1 MHLLRAAVLAAFLLS
16 ATACGLSSALVRAD
30 ISALDL
36 TPNGDG
42 VGDGLLVEY
51 EVSRPSFVTI
61 LLVDGQERVYTLRER
76 ELRPAG
82 AYQTPFDGT
91 HRPDAQRLDRRILPN
106 GTYRWVVRAE
116 EEPAGVPHERS
127 GTLTIHDARTNYPRI
142 GDLVAQPQS
151 ITPNGDAQDDE
162 MNISYALSTP
172 ARVEIFVTNAAGE
185 RSLLQPPD
193 DQSAALYSHRWNG
206 TSVGKLLPEGQYV
219 LHVVASDSAGN
230 VSEGRM
236 DVAIAHGGLPRLEIR
251 QVTFKPPAV
260 AVGNDLEVEIRVRN
274 AGDVPLRTMGPPPGT
289 RYTTE
294 TNFNSFRGP
303 DPASPPLY
311 FERAGFWR
319 VGVDWGL
326 SGRPFPARWGL
337 TSDLHPLLP
346 GEEAVITGTIQVLIG
361 QTREV
366 FFWAGVAQEGVGF
379 PGGQVGVKP
388 IVVSY

>member
-1 MHLLRAAVLAAFLLS
+1 MHLFRAAVLAAFLLS
-16 ATACGLSSALVRAD
+16 ATACSLSPALVRAD
-30 ISALDL
+30 ASAPDL

-51 EVSRPSFVTI
+51 ELGRPSLVSV
-61 LLVDGQERVYTLRER
+61 LLVDSRERVYTLRER

-82 AYQTPFDGT
+82 TYQTPFDGT
-91 HRPDAQRLDRRILPN
+91 YQPDPQRLDRRVLPN

-116 EEPAGVPHERS
+116 EEQGGTPIERS
-127 GTLTIHDARTNYPRI
+127 GTLAIRDALTDYPRI
-142 GDLVAQPQS
+142 GDLVVQPPAIS
-151 ITPNGDAQDDE
+151 PNGDAEDDE
-162 MNISYALSTP
+162 MNISYSLSAP
-172 ARVEIFVTNAAGE
+172 ARVEISVTNAAGE
-185 RSLLQPPD
+185 RFLLQPPA

-206 TSVGKLLPEGQYV
+206 TSIGKLLPDGPYA

-236 DVAIAHGGLPRLEIR
+236 DVAIAHGGLPKLEIR

-260 AVGNDLEVEIRVRN
+260 AIGNDLEVEIRVRN
-274 AGDVPLRTMGPPPGT
+274 AGDVPLRTMGPAPGT

-294 TNFNSFRGP
+294 MNFNSFRGLDP
-303 DPASPPLY
+303 DSPPLY

-319 VGVDWGL
+319 VGVDWAL

-337 TSDLHPLLP
+337 TPDLRPLLP
-346 GEEAVITGTIQVLIG
+346 GEEAVITGTVQVLIG